1 MIKGI
6 FFDAADVFYA
16 RRESTQVFANRML
29 VQRGYAIQISEEDKK
44 REKDLQVL
52 ATEGKIHYEE
62 YWHEFLQMRHVLDAH
77 QRNTLIQQILECS
90 NDVYALPGGREAL
103 AGLKQRGFTIGIVT
117 DTMYPVEW
125 KMNWLTKV
133 GVAEFVDVIAC
144 STVLKAHKPNPELY
158 VNAMQQAK
166 LSAEVS
172 AFVGHDARELDGA
185 RRAGMKTVAVNYD
198 PHAQADYYCKS
209 LVDLLNVPIFQKEV
223 LR

>member
-29 VQRGYAIQISEEDKK
+29 QELGYSTKVSDGDQA
-44 REKDLQVL
+44 RERQLHVL
-52 ATEGKIHYEE
+52 ATEGKINHEE
-62 YWHEFLQMRHVLDAH
+62 YWQEFLLIRQVIDAE
-77 QRNTLIQQILECS
+77 QRRTLIPRILECS

-103 AGLKQRGFTIGIVT
+103 AGLKQRGFVLGVVT
-117 DTMYPVEW
+117 DTMYPLEW
-125 KMNWLTKV
+125 KMAWLTQV
-133 GVAEFVDVIAC
+133 GVAEFIDVVAC
-144 STVLKAHKPNPELY
+144 STTLGAHKPNPELY

-166 LSAEVS
+166 LAPTES

-209 LVDLLNVPIFQKEV
+209 LSDLLNVPIFE
-223 LR
+223 RAYS